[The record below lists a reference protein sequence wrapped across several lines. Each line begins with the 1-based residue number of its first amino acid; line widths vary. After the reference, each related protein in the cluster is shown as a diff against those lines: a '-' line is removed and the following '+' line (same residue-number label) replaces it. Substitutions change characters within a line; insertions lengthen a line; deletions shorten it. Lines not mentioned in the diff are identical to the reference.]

1 MFCEAAGEL
10 WENRRDHGSP
20 CQQLPKSRLRRHTA
34 QGEDFRR
41 ANLKRGDLR
50 RADLRDA
57 DYRRANLRYSDLRGA
72 DLAGADLA
80 GADLTGAD
88 LTGADLRGA
97 LVDESTILPVGYAIE
112 NGHVVRV

>member
-1 MFCEAAGEL
+1 M
-10 WENRRDHGSP
+10 
-20 CQQLPKSRLRRHTA
+20 
-34 QGEDFRR
+34 
-41 ANLKRGDLR
+41 
-50 RADLRDA
+50 
-57 DYRRANLRYSDLRGA
+57 RYSDLRGA